1 MSKTNWVIG
10 IVAVAAIFVAAYLFT
25 QNRKQKK
32 VIDDLT
38 EEREH
43 LKLLISIIRKSNQF
57 DDNLKGEIE
66 NLINKFNK
74 IDPSVAN
81 ELAQALQLLQIG
93 QVENAI
99 EDLVKIM
106 EHLLNKKYSTD
117 SSFIRWIKEN
127 KKKKDLHNY
136 LEYSKNTGLISE
148 VEFSFFNAVR
158 IIRNKEDHEID
169 FKLDKYLTA
178 SGLVTAIGAIMK
190 IGSIVY
196 PTRMI
201 NK

>member
-1 MSKTNWVIG
+1 MSKTNWFLG
-10 IVAVAAIFVAAYLFT
+10 IVAVAAILVAGYLFT
-25 QNRKQKK
+25 QNRKQKT
-32 VIDDLT
+32 VIKDLS

-43 LKLLISIIRKSNQF
+43 LKLLLSIIRRSNQF
-57 DDNLKGEIE
+57 DDNLKSEIE
-66 NLINKFNK
+66 KLIKKFNK
-74 IDPSVAN
+74 IDASVAN

-93 QVENAI
+93 QIENAI

-106 EHLLNKKYSTD
+106 EHLLSKKYSTD
-117 SSFIRWIKEN
+117 SSFLKWIKEN
-127 KKKKDLHNY
+127 KRKKDLHNY
-136 LEYSKNTGLISE
+136 LEFSKITGLITD

-158 IIRNKEDHEID
+158 VIRNKEDHEVD

-178 SGLVTAIGAIMK
+178 SGLVTAIGGIMK

-196 PTRMI
+196 PNPMI